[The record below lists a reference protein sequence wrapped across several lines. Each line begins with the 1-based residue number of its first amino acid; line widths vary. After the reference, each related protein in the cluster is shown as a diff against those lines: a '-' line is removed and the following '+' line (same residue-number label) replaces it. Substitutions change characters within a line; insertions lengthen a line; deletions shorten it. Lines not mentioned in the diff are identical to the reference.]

1 MSMKSAP
8 SQKSVVSPMEIKKIP
23 SFDASTCPILN
34 VVVYPDKAEITRR
47 INVEVEEGLSQI
59 KMTNLSK
66 SIEPST
72 IRVLIGGN
80 SILNEVN
87 FVARSVLDEYADA
100 SGKLDELKVKQAE
113 LLKELSDLEVK
124 ENTLK
129 KQKEVLEAFA
139 NRIIN
144 FKSNPQDGFDAV
156 SVSSLDMIAKFLPM
170 YEEQS
175 VKICDSLSDV
185 KEQRLSLDKKL
196 KEVTDEINATD
207 PAKDGIVSREVQ
219 ILIEAYNSEDVKLF
233 VSYVVND
240 AGWVPKYDLRVHS
253 RDKNLKVLYFG
264 LVSQNTGEDWNDAKI
279 SLSTA
284 SPSTGGLP
292 FLGTHELHSRP
303 AAMPGTPSLKRTRH
317 HGTSIKRKK
326 SGSKDYWRQCSAP
339 STSTDRHTDRNRMY
353 MTIDRQYPSPYRGC
367 NDSLNRRSSESLH
380 EKTVRIPTTESS
392 TIEDDT
398 NDTVTTPKVNG
409 IDAGSDENLIV
420 DFKDM
425 GLEDVIPVES
435 RPAIISTTYGAAMEE
450 VNVPSDKTGHK
461 VNIAKID
468 LPAAFFY
475 ASCPRVCPHAFLRI
489 TARNDSAYALLAGN
503 ADIFLDGNFCS
514 KGHMKDVCPTEEFEV
529 DVGSDPTIKVA
540 YRPLIRHKETTNKTH
555 VITYTQ
561 DMDLKNGRKEPVN
574 VVVTDQLPKS
584 NDDKVK
590 VSNFINPTQKTFL

>member
-326 SGSKDYWRQCSAP
+326 S
-339 STSTDRHTDRNRMY
+339 
-353 MTIDRQYPSPYRGC
+353 
-367 NDSLNRRSSESLH
+367 

-590 VSNFINPTQKTFL
+590 VVLLEPDVKKKKETIARLNPNNNIEWNVEIPADCNAKIKLRYNIEYPLNMDVMGLI

>member
-1 MSMKSAP
+1 
-8 SQKSVVSPMEIKKIP
+8 MEIQKIP

-47 INVEVEEGLSQI
+47 INVEVTEGLSQI
-59 KMTNLSK
+59 NMTNLSK

-72 IRVLIGGN
+72 LRVLIGGN

-87 FVARSVLDEYADA
+87 FVAKSALDENVEA
-100 SGKLDELKVKQAE
+100 SGQLDDLKIKQAE
-113 LLKELSDLEVK
+113 LLKEFNDLDVK

-129 KQKEVLEAFA
+129 KQKDVLEAFA

-156 SVSSLDMIAKFLPM
+156 SISSLDMVSKFLPM

-175 VKICDSLSDV
+175 AKISDNLSEV
-185 KEQRLSLDKKL
+185 KELRLSLDKKL
-196 KEVTDEINATD
+196 KEVTNEINATD
-207 PAKDGIVSREVQ
+207 PAKDGIISREVQ
-219 ILIEAYNSEDVKLF
+219 ILIEAYDTEEVKLF

-240 AGWVPKYDLRVHS
+240 AGWVPKYDLRIHS

-284 SPSTGGLP
+284 APSTGGLP
-292 FLGTHELHSRP
+292 SLGTHELHGRL
-303 AAMPGTPSLKRTRH
+303 AAMPGTPNSFKRTRH

-326 SGSKDYWRQCSAP
+326 S
-339 STSTDRHTDRNRMY
+339 
-353 MTIDRQYPSPYRGC
+353 
-367 NDSLNRRSSESLH
+367 
-380 EKTVRIPTTESS
+380 EKNVRIPTTES
-392 TIEDDT
+392 TIEEDAAAEL
-398 NDTVTTPKVNG
+398 TPKVNG
-409 IDAGSDENLIV
+409 IEHGSDENLMV
-420 DFKDM
+420 DFKDLA
-425 GLEDVIPVES
+425 LEEVIPVES
-435 RPAIISTTYGAAMEE
+435 RPVVISTTYGAAMEE

-475 ASCPRVCPHAFLRI
+475 ASCPRVCPHAFLKI
-489 TARNDSAYALLAGN
+489 TARNDSAYALLAGQ
-503 ADIFLDGNFCS
+503 ADIFLDGNYCS
-514 KGHMKDVCPTEEFEV
+514 KAQMKDVCPTEDFEV

-540 YRPLIRHKETTNKTH
+540 YRPLLRHKETGSKTH
-555 VITYTQ
+555 LISYTQ
-561 DMDLKNGRKEPVN
+561 DMDLKNGRKESVN

-590 VSNFINPTQKTFL
+590 VVLHEPDVKKKKETIARLNCNNNIEWNVEIPADSTAKIKLRYSIEFPLNMDVTGLI